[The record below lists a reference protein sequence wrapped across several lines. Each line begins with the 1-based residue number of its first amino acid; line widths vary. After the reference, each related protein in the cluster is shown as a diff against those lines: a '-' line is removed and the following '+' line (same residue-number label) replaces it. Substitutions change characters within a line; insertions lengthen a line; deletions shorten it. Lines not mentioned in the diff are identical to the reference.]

1 MRVQSDHVWLVF
13 TSYDTEQVFTN
24 NDVKEMREKYNVI
37 FDPKGCFAL
46 RIIPSK
52 SGDRNPIFQITA
64 EDDGCIKF
72 FNDPNPHS
80 GFLFDSGWAENI
92 IDLIQKAMDFC
103 DGQEDEEKEE

>member
-1 MRVQSDHVWLVF
+1 MF
-13 TSYDTEQVFTN
+13 TAYDTHQVFTEE
-24 NDVKEMREKYNVI
+24 DTKEMWDKYNVI
-37 FDPKGCFAL
+37 YDPKGYFAL

-52 SGDRNPIFQITA
+52 SEDRNPLFQIVA

-92 IDLIQKAMDFC
+92 INLIQKGITYC
-103 DGQEDEEKEE
+103 DGPEDEEKEE